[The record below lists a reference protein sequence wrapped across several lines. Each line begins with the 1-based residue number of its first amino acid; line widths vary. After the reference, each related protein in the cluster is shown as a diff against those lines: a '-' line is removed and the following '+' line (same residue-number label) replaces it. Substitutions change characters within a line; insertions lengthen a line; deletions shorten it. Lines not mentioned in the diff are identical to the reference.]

1 MSRGNLKQMDKSEKK
16 KNRFSRNLMKSMQ
29 RSVWRKIVQKVYS
42 MIEMDL
48 QKNQKLQLKT
58 EIEKSK
64 QKFLR
69 MWKILNSSIN
79 IPVFVYKTEF
89 GLGFYLDI
97 LFCWTWDLA
106 ETIIIIII
114 IIIFII
120 AFIEKNGLIQN
131 TWALGNNSI
140 TNFLINKQQIM
151 Q

>member
-1 MSRGNLKQMDKSEKK
+1 M
-16 KNRFSRNLMKSMQ
+16 
-29 RSVWRKIVQKVYS
+29 QKVYN

-114 IIIFII
+114 IFII

>member
-1 MSRGNLKQMDKSEKK
+1 MDKSEKK

>member
-1 MSRGNLKQMDKSEKK
+1 MDKSEKK

-42 MIEMDL
+42 TIDMDL
-48 QKNQKLQLKT
+48 QKNQKLQLKI
-58 EIEKSK
+58 EIVEKSK
-64 QKFLR
+64 QKCLR

-114 IIIFII
+114 IIFII

>member
-1 MSRGNLKQMDKSEKK
+1 MDKSEKK

-114 IIIFII
+114 IIIIIFII

>member
-42 MIEMDL
+42 TIDMDL
-48 QKNQKLQLKT
+48 QKNQKLQLKI
-58 EIEKSK
+58 EIVEKSK
-64 QKFLR
+64 QKCLR

-97 LFCWTWDLA
+97 LFCWTWELA
-106 ETIIIIII
+106 GTIIIIIT
-114 IIIFII
+114 
-120 AFIEKNGLIQN
+120 FIEKNGLIQN

-140 TNFLINKQQIM
+140 TKFLINKQ
-151 Q
+151 